1 MTPRRVVRLL
11 AVFIRTCLVKEMEFR
26 GNFWMGL
33 LANVIW
39 VSAYLVFMKI
49 IYANTK
55 SIGGWNQGQ
64 GVMLLG
70 TYVLT
75 RGIVDI
81 AFSRNL
87 AELPNLVRMGT
98 FDFVVVKPVNSQ
110 FFVSL
115 RYMNFGELG
124 SAFAALTMVLYGAH
138 VGHIHITMF
147 GVAAYIAMLFVA
159 ICIFYGIYLILMCT
173 AFWFVRVDNLWT
185 LGETVFQV
193 ARVPINIFGP
203 TATKVFTFVL
213 PLIFIAQVPA
223 RALMSLLTVP
233 VFLTGI
239 AMAVLLLVLSMFAW
253 QFATRFYTSASS

>member
-1 MTPRRVVRLL
+1 LL
-11 AVFIRTCLVKEMEFR
+11 VFIRTCLVKELEFR
-26 GNFWMGL
+26 GNFWMGVF
-33 LANVIW
+33 ANLVW
-39 VSAYLVFMKI
+39 VSAYVVFMKI

-55 SIGGWNQGQ
+55 AVGGWTQGQ
-64 GVMLLG
+64 GMMLLG

-75 RGIVDI
+75 RGVVDI

-98 FDFVVVKPVNSQ
+98 FDFVIVKPVNSQ

-115 RYMNFGELG
+115 RYMNFGEIG
-124 SAFAALTMVLYGAH
+124 TVAAAVAMVLYGAS
-138 VGHIHITMF
+138 VDHIHITLASA
-147 GVAAYIAMLFVA
+147 AAYVLMLGCA
-159 ICIFYGIYLILMCT
+159 ICIFYGIYLMLMCT

-213 PLIFIAQVPA
+213 PLIFIAQVPTQ
-223 RALMSLLTVP
+223 ALMSLLTP
-233 VFLTGI
+233 TVFALGATI
-239 AMAVLLLVLSMFAW
+239 AVSLLVLSMLFW
-253 QFATRFYTSASS
+253 NFATRFYTSASS